1 MRFHK
6 LIGATALL
14 FFALGQSGAFAQQG
28 FFQGKTVTIIA
39 GSAVGGGIDV
49 YARLIGRHLSKHVPG
64 KPTVIVQNMPGAG
77 SLVAGRHLYTLAPK
91 DGTHIGVVLS
101 TALFD
106 PLMEKQD
113 LTAYDPRKFHYL
125 GNAHA
130 DTAVCIVRRDAA
142 VQDYAQLA
150 TTELVVGG
158 TGSGSALVDYPAME
172 RDLLGSR
179 IKLIA
184 GYTGSADVSLAV
196 RRNEVQ
202 GVCGLLWS
210 SAQQQYPEALQPGG
224 FVKVLVQQDIKR
236 LPQLERLGVPLV
248 LDYAR
253 TPDQKLAL
261 DTFLSRAAVNRPFLL
276 PPGVPAERVA
286 LMRKAFMETMTDPE
300 LLADAAK
307 QKLGVDANSGDEA
320 HALVQKIYATP
331 ARVLDILRGA
341 KEPSR

>member
-1 MRFHK
+1 MRMQH
-6 LIGATALL
+6 IVGAIVLALC
-14 FFALGQSGAFAQQG
+14 ALDHSRAHAQPE
-28 FFQGKTVTIIA
+28 FFQGKTITIIA

-49 YARLIGRHLSKHVPG
+49 YARLVARHLSKHVPG
-64 KPTVIVQNMPGAG
+64 KPSVIVQNMPGAG
-77 SLVAGRHLYTLAPK
+77 SLTAGRHLYTLAPK
-91 DGTHIGVVLS
+91 DGTQMGVVLS

-113 LTAYDPRKFHYL
+113 LTVYDPRKFNYL

-130 DTAVCIVRRDAA
+130 DTSVCIVRRDAA

-172 RDLLGSR
+172 RDLLGSK

-184 GYTGSADVSLAV
+184 GYSGSADVSLAV
-196 RRNEVQ
+196 QRNEVQ

-210 SAQQQYPEALQPGG
+210 SAQQQYPEALQPNGY
-224 FVKVLVQQDIKR
+224 VKILVQQDVKR
-236 LPQLERLGVPLV
+236 LPQLEKLGAPLV
-248 LDYAR
+248 MDYAR
-253 TPDQKLAL
+253 TPDQRLAL
-261 DTFLSRAAVNRPFLL
+261 ETFLSRAAVNRPFLS

-286 LMRKAFMETMTDPE
+286 LLRKAFMDTITDPE
-300 LLADAAK
+300 LVADARKMA
-307 QKLGVDANSGDEA
+307 LGVDANSGDEA

-331 ARVLDILRGA
+331 SHVLDILRGA
-341 KEPSR
+341 KSSTR

>member
-1 MRFHK
+1 M
-6 LIGATALL
+6 ALL
-14 FFALGQSGAFAQQG
+14 FCSLGQSGAFAQQD

-91 DGTHIGVVLS
+91 DGTQIGVVLS

-113 LTAYDPRKFHYL
+113 LNAYDPRKFNYL
-125 GNAHA
+125 GNANA
-130 DTAVCIVRRDAA
+130 DTSVCIVRRDAA

-286 LMRKAFMETMTDPE
+286 LMRKAFLETMTDPE

-341 KEPSR
+341 KESPR

>member
-1 MRFHK
+1 MTIKKISAVAALF
-6 LIGATALL
+6 LGA
-14 FFALGQSGAFAQQG
+14 FCNSGAFAQG
-28 FFQGKTVTIIA
+28 EFFQGKTITIVA

-49 YARLIGRHLSKHVPG
+49 YARLIGRHLNKHVPG
-64 KPTVIVQNMPGAG
+64 KPAVIVQNMPGAG
-77 SLVAGRHLYTLAPK
+77 SLMAGRHLYTLAPK

-113 LTAYDPRKFHYL
+113 LAAYDPRKFNYL

-130 DTAVCIVRRDAA
+130 DTSVCIVRRDAP

-172 RDLLGSR
+172 RDLLGSKIR
-179 IKLIA
+179 IIA

-196 RRNEVQ
+196 QRNEVQ

-210 SAQQQYPEALQPGG
+210 SAQQQYPEAMRPDGH
-224 FVKVLVQQDIKR
+224 VKILVQQDIKR
-236 LPQLERLGVPLV
+236 LPLLEQLGVPLV
-248 LDYAR
+248 MDYVR

-261 DTFLSRAAVNRPFLL
+261 ETFLSRAAVNRPFLS

-286 LMRKAFMETMTDPE
+286 LLRKAFMETMRDPE
-300 LLADAAK
+300 LVAEARK
-307 QKLGVDANSGDEA
+307 MSLGVDANSGEEA

-331 ARVLDILRGA
+331 PHVLDILRGGKA
-341 KEPSR
+341 ASR

>member
-1 MRFHK
+1 MRLHK
-6 LIGATALL
+6 RIGATALL
-14 FFALGQSGAFAQQG
+14 FCALGPSGAFAQKE

-64 KPTVIVQNMPGAG
+64 KPVVIVQNMPGAG

-91 DGTHIGVVLS
+91 DGTQIGVVLS

-113 LTAYDPRKFHYL
+113 LTAYDPRKFNYL

-130 DTAVCIVRRDAA
+130 DTSVCIVRRDAA

-236 LPQLERLGVPLV
+236 LAQLERLGVPLV

-261 DTFLSRAAVNRPFLL
+261 DIFLSRAAVNRPFLL
-276 PPGVPAERVA
+276 PPGVAAERVA

>member
-1 MRFHK
+1 MK
-6 LIGATALL
+6 IKAILGTALVASL
-14 FFALGQSGAFAQQG
+14 ALAGSRAQAQQD
-28 FFQGKTVTIIA
+28 FFQGKTITIIA
-39 GSAVGGGIDV
+39 GSAVAGGIDV
-49 YARLIGRHLSKHVPG
+49 YARLIGRHLGKHVSG
-64 KPTVIVQNMPGAG
+64 KPSVIVQNMPGAG
-77 SLVAGRHLYTLAPK
+77 SLMAGRHLYTLAPK
-91 DGTHIGVVLS
+91 DGTQIGVVLS

-113 LTAYDPRKFHYL
+113 LKAYDPRRFNYL

-130 DTAVCIVRRDAA
+130 DTSVCIVRRDAP

-150 TTELVVGG
+150 TTELVVGA

-196 RRNEVQ
+196 QRNEVQ

-224 FVKVLVQQDIKR
+224 YVKILVQQDIKR
-236 LPQLERLGVPLV
+236 LPQLEKLGVPLV
-248 LDYAR
+248 MDYAR

-261 DTFLSRAAVNRPFLL
+261 DTFLSRSAVNRPFLL
-276 PPGVPAERVA
+276 PPGVPVERVA
-286 LMRKAFMETMTDPE
+286 LLRKAFMETMADPE
-300 LLADAAK
+300 LVADAVK
-307 QKLGVDANSGDEA
+307 QKLGVDANSGEEA
-320 HALVQKIYATP
+320 YALVQKIYATP
-331 ARVLDILRGA
+331 THVLDILRGA
-341 KEPSR
+341 KEPPR